1 MKQVDFL
8 FIYEVKNR
16 ELENISLLAAE
27 LENRGYTTAFL
38 NSWRAVNHPYE
49 SYDAD
54 TVIISAC
61 YNTDT
66 YKFFTNFVGRFK
78 KVVNLQW
85 EQVLRNGYVEADGKT
100 SWDFSGEA
108 LRTRH
113 ICWGENTKNRLMSKF
128 AVPEEFLK
136 VCGCISL
143 DFYRPEFSS
152 FIIPKEK
159 LFAANGLDPNKKTAL
174 FISSFAIATMPKEN
188 MGECSGDFNSVFV
201 QNTIDSQAELMQWI
215 KKACICF
222 PDIQF
227 IYRAHPSEPENATLT
242 QLTKE
247 YKNFFVL
254 SKEPIK
260 HWIMACD
267 KIYNWTSTSAAEV
280 YASGKQAF
288 LLQPVPIDHR
298 VTYPFFE
305 NGNLIKDYS
314 VFEKSLS
321 MDCKTKNQP
330 LDEDAFC
337 SCYMQSETPVYK
349 RICDFLE
356 DTFLSKSY
364 QSVNYPKDNGIFDK
378 IYGMFWH
385 SYLNIALCNI
395 AKKHPQWKHS
405 FWDVRRKVGIFSK
418 EDVKNKFNY
427 HESRMMINYV
437 PEEKIRAVIAQ
448 LKNCISTQ
456 QNQQ

>member
-27 LENRGYTTAFL
+27 LENRDYTTAFL

-49 SYDAD
+49 SYDAN

-66 YKFFTNFVGRFK
+66 YRFFTNFVHSFK
-78 KVVNLQW
+78 KVVSLQW
-85 EQVLRNGYVEADGKT
+85 EQVLRNGYVEAEGKT

-113 ICWGENTKNRLMSKF
+113 ICWGENTKQRLMAKF
-128 AVPEEFLK
+128 NVPEEFLK

-152 FIIPKEK
+152 FIIPREE
-159 LFAANGLDPNKKTAL
+159 LFQANGIDPDKKTAL

-188 MGECSGDFNSVFV
+188 MGECSGNFNEVFV
-201 QNTIDSQAELMQWI
+201 QNTIDSQAGLMEWV
-215 KKACICF
+215 KKGCTEH
-222 PDIQF
+222 PEMQF
-227 IYRAHPSEPENATLT
+227 VYRAHPSEPENATLT
-242 QLTKE
+242 ELTKE

-288 LLQPVPIDHR
+288 LVEPTPVDHR

-305 NGNLIKDYS
+305 NGNIIRDYETFADTLTFANDVPS
-314 VFEKSLS
+314 
-321 MDCKTKNQP
+321 QP
-330 LDEDAFC
+330 LDKEAFC
-337 SCYMQSETPVYK
+337 NCYMQDEKPVYK
-349 RICDFLE
+349 RICDCLE
-356 DTFLSKSY
+356 DTYHSETYHSH
-364 QSVNYPKDNGIFDK
+364 NYPKDNGRFDK
-378 IYGMFWH
+378 VYGMFWH
-385 SYLNIALCNI
+385 SHLNIALCNM
-395 AKKHPQWKHS
+395 AKKHPEWKHS

-418 EDVKNKFNY
+418 QDVKNKFNY

-437 PEEKIRAVIAQ
+437 PEEGIREVVAKI
-448 LKNCISTQ
+448 KECIR
-456 QNQQ
+456 